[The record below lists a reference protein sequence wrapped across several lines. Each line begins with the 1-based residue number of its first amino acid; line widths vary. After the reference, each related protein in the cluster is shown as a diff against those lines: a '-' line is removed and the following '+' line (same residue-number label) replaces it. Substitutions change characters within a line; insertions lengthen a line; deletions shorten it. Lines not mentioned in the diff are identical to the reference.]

1 MRDRVERR
9 RGHYGRS
16 GSIFG
21 YPRRRLPLSPR
32 TPSVPPLPPPP
43 YPDPPSSSASPA
55 LYLLGE
61 HGLLQ

>member
-1 MRDRVERR
+1 MHYERKRKKKVCVRDQVERR

-32 TPSVPPLPPPP
+32 TPSVPPLPLPLTLTPP
-43 YPDPPSSSASPA
+43 
-55 LYLLGE
+55 LE
-61 HGLLQ
+61 C